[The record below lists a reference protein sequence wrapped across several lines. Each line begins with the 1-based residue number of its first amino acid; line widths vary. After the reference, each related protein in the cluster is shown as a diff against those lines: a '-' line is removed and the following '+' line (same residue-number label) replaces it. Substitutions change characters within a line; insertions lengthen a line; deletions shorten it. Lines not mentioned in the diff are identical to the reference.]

1 MLTWKKAA
9 AEVNVEKR
17 IVKTLKDEE
26 DSNE

>member
-26 DSNE
+26 ESNE

>member
-17 IVKTLKDEE
+17 IVKMLKDEE
-26 DSNE
+26 ESNE